1 MVVEVEETKPD
12 YFVIARNLAANTLPE
27 RERAFKYLKNV
38 FQKSSTLTRT
48 EALCAWKGMFF
59 MMWHSD
65 GLEVQEQLAE
75 RMAKI
80 IFMLKNDKSKMNFIQ
95 GALEII
101 NREWTGIDR
110 LRMSKFMLLVR
121 LLFRFSLETLA
132 NNGWP
137 LGEVH
142 WFIGVL
148 SAGPIQ
154 FHQPVGKSS
163 CPLGLRYHFVDLWT
177 EELLRIGGSKAEK
190 PMPAEIAHELIFCW
204 AKVAAQTKIGP
215 FRQKIVKLILED
227 MIERSEPSM
236 EVMRKAG
243 EENVNIAETVSGHG
257 GRRNTAIGL

>member
-1 MVVEVEETKPD
+1 
-12 YFVIARNLAANTLPE
+12 
-27 RERAFKYLKNV
+27 
-38 FQKSSTLTRT
+38 
-48 EALCAWKGMFF
+48 
-59 MMWHSD
+59 
-65 GLEVQEQLAE
+65 
-75 RMAKI
+75 
-80 IFMLKNDKSKMNFIQ
+80 
-95 GALEII
+95 
-101 NREWTGIDR
+101 
-110 LRMSKFMLLVR
+110 MSKFMLLVR

-243 EENVNIAETVSGHG
+243 EENVNIAETVAGMEEEGTLPLDFDLIVQKMISFMEESENGK
-257 GRRNTAIGL
+257 NFV

>member
-1 MVVEVEETKPD
+1 MVT
-12 YFVIARNLAANTLPE
+12 F
-27 RERAFKYLKNV
+27 
-38 FQKSSTLTRT
+38 
-48 EALCAWKGMFF
+48 
-59 MMWHSD
+59 
-65 GLEVQEQLAE
+65 LAE
-75 RMAKI
+75 VKI
-80 IFMLKNDKSKMNFIQ
+80 ITIFISFFS
-95 GALEII
+95 ALEII

-148 SAGPIQ
+148 SAGPLQ

-243 EENVNIAETVSGHG
+243 EENENIAQTVAGMEEEGTLPLDFNLMVQKMISFMEDNENGKELVKIRSYYFYAFFLLLNPSG
-257 GRRNTAIGL
+257 